1 MKLLDC
7 VLGFRESNALMG
19 AEMALWVWM
28 RRLVIPAGPDE
39 REQNARPMG
48 VLGPSS
54 LSFSFCLCSCQ
65 VFYYLLLWGYSFLL
79 MLIQGT
85 CTSHVATCQLKGPPN
100 HHHST
105 HPLLAIGYW
114 PNHRFSSRVKVR
126 CYTVDL
132 FVTLVRYGGR
142 GWLDSPF
149 HCYWCNLNSEQNIF
163 IVRTFACC

>member
-7 VLGFRESNALMG
+7 VLGFRESNTLMG

-65 VFYYLLLWGYSFLL
+65 VFIISCCGVIAFCWCWYKGLAHL
-79 MLIQGT
+79 MLQLA
-85 CTSHVATCQLKGPPN
+85 SLKGPQIITIPRIRYW
-100 HHHST
+100 
-105 HPLLAIGYW
+105 LLAIGLTIAFPLEW
-114 PNHRFSSRVKVR
+114 KCDATLLIFLLL
-126 CYTVDL
+126 L
-132 FVTLVRYGGR
+132 FGMVAVGGWTPLFTAI
-142 GWLDSPF
+142 GV
-149 HCYWCNLNSEQNIF
+149 I
-163 IVRTFACC
+163 

>member
-7 VLGFRESNALMG
+7 VLGFRESNTLMG

-65 VFYYLLLWGYSFLL
+65 VFIISCCGVIAFCWCWYKGLAHL
-79 MLIQGT
+79 MLQLA
-85 CTSHVATCQLKGPPN
+85 SLKGPQIITIPR
-100 HHHST
+100 
-105 HPLLAIGYW
+105 IRYW

-149 HCYWCNLNSEQNIF
+149 HCYWCNLKSEQNIF